1 MADLVMNFLEK
12 ALPTIGMVA
21 GGALAAPLD
30 PFTGGAA
37 SVVAGGLGSALGKFG
52 ENELTGQ
59 KATSGV
65 MGSLAGGLA
74 GNFFG
79 GLAGDVL
86 EGAAPEIANAT
97 GVFGKA
103 MSGAIKGS
111 VTGAVGSTAGG
122 IAQGQ
127 PITGKNLS
135 MDFLQGA
142 GIGGITGGLFGGAT
156 AAVGNQV
163 KPAYALDDETAVAA
177 AKEQDPDKVEKIL
190 EPKTGPVVAK
200 DVAPAVAKTSQG
212 DPAIV
217 KNIVQDDLNNK
228 LSTSQQATTPVSP
241 DTTTQSPAPAQMPP
255 TTSVSDINTPQQVA
269 QQGGEA
275 TQAFMNAP
283 GETNGVTKIMEES
296 NPLTK
301 NRGFLQTLQ
310 KSTNTTP
317 ELKQAIS
324 EIEPQTYTQKP
335 NDPMVARA
343 KALIDTNYDT
353 AVQRITGSNHLSD
366 EDITIGHQLLSKAQ
380 AEGRSDDA
388 VDLATRLDNS
398 LRDSGREV
406 QAASIWGRMTPEGM
420 LRHAANVVNQAKEA
434 GKKAELTPEVT
445 KKINDNMEVLRSLP
459 GGTVGDT
466 AKNIREAVN
475 QSQTTPTIDHARG
488 AVQDSIS
495 NLQQALPL
503 EGVETRSGA
512 VENTGTKVAKNV
524 EQAAAP
530 PKIKPKVDQLVNEI
544 TKKVKQEMLEPKP
557 NAPRISAIDTLRE
570 VFGRNQEAQESLPIC
585 STNPSG

>member
-1 MADLVMNFLEK
+1 MADLVMDFLEK

-142 GIGGITGGLFGGAT
+142 GIGGITGGLLGGAT

-163 KPAYALDDETAVAA
+163 KPAYALDDETAAAA

-269 QQGGEA
+269 QQGSEA
-275 TQAFMNAP
+275 TQNFMNAP
-283 GETNGVTKIMEES
+283 KETPQPTQVTQLGVMS
-296 NPLTK
+296 NMASMIGDY
-301 NRGFLQTLQ
+301 N
-310 KSTNTTP
+310 ND
-317 ELKQAIS
+317 EL
-324 EIEPQTYTQKP
+324 
-335 NDPMVARA
+335 
-343 KALIDTNYDT
+343 LNYYMQNVPG
-353 AVQRITGSNHLSD
+353 A
-366 EDITIGHQLLSKAQ
+366 
-380 AEGRSDDA
+380 
-388 VDLATRLDNS
+388 DLGYSGQDRLPHS
-398 LRDSGREV
+398 
-406 QAASIWGRMTPEGM
+406 
-420 LRHAANVVNQAKEA
+420 
-434 GKKAELTPEVT
+434 
-445 KKINDNMEVLRSLP
+445 P
-459 GGTVGDT
+459 G
-466 AKNIREAVN
+466 
-475 QSQTTPTIDHARG
+475 
-488 AVQDSIS
+488 
-495 NLQQALPL
+495 
-503 EGVETRSGA
+503 
-512 VENTGTKVAKNV
+512 
-524 EQAAAP
+524 
-530 PKIKPKVDQLVNEI
+530 
-544 TKKVKQEMLEPKP
+544 
-557 NAPRISAIDTLRE
+557 
-570 VFGRNQEAQESLPIC
+570 
-585 STNPSG
+585 